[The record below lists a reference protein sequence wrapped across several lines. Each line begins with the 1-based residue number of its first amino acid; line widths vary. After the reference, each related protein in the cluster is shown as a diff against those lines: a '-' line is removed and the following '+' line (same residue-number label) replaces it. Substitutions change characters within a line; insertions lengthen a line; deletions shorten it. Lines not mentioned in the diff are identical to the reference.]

1 MKYGSRMRKSLHFHN
16 MAEEDWNHLD
26 DQEKVMDPDFH
37 DMVNQCKVP
46 PDLQD
51 HLLEEGFTS
60 ISVFAFAFNS
70 SEKFEEYLGNFA
82 QKHTPDESWLHSP
95 PAASHRF
102 LFHRASHEMKS
113 SFVQPGPQETKHTSS
128 VDGLLDLAW
137 ADLPPSR
144 VKEADILKMKRSFL
158 SKYPSE
164 CLDSSSMPCSRYIA
178 QIVQQQSRSAFVWIP
193 WKEIM
198 SESRWIELQE
208 KGKRRQKL
216 EGIILYDAAI
226 DLDED
231 DLSGAPFF
239 IQTLLGTRA
248 IAFAL
253 TGLCHLSQGKK
264 YISSLMKLYTQRSND
279 ASLRPPNLKEA
290 QSAHREFWCET
301 FRLVN
306 EDPDSWSMESAMI
319 EVLTVRNFLNIHLM
333 QRPKTTG
340 KGHLFSLKGGKGKHK
355 GRGKGKG
362 KGKTDMFVKRDY
374 TQKLSWPSNW
384 ANKNAKGQNFC
395 HRFHL
400 FQSCSSTNC
409 RFSHDCPVL
418 VNGKP
423 CGKAH
428 AAKDH
433 KN

>member
-1 MKYGSRMRKSLHFHN
+1 MVQGMRKSLNIPDMEPDEWEMANEDKQCDQHF
-16 MAEEDWNHLD
+16 
-26 DQEKVMDPDFH
+26 QELMDT
-37 DMVNQCKVP
+37 CKIP

-51 HLLEEGFTS
+51 HLIHEGFTDS
-60 ISVFAFAFNS
+60 GIFAFAFS
-70 SEKFEEYLGNFA
+70 KPEKFEDYLVNFVA
-82 QKHTPDESWLHSP
+82 KNSLDDSWLHSP
-95 PAASHRF
+95 AASSLRF
-102 LFHRASHEMKS
+102 LFHRTSQEMKS
-113 SFVQPGPQETKHTSS
+113 SPPKSRTQEAPSS
-128 VDGLLDLAW
+128 STVDGLLDLAW

-144 VKEADILKMKRSFL
+144 VKEADILTMKRNFL
-158 SKYPSE
+158 AKYPSE
-164 CLDSSSMPCSRYIA
+164 CLDSTSMPCSRYIA
-178 QIVQQQSRSAFVWIP
+178 QIVQQKNRTSFSWIP
-193 WKEIM
+193 WKEII

-208 KGKRRQKL
+208 KGKKRQKL

-231 DLSGAPFF
+231 ELSGAPFF

-248 IAFAL
+248 VAFAL

-264 YISSLMKLYTQRSND
+264 YISAFMKLYTQRSND
-279 ASLRPPNLKEA
+279 ASLRPPNMKEA
-290 QSAHREFWCET
+290 QSADREFWSET

-333 QRPKTTG
+333 QRPKSVP
-340 KGHLFSLKGGKGKHK
+340 KGHGYIWKGGKGKQK
-355 GRGKGKG
+355 GKGKG
-362 KGKTDMFVKRDY
+362 KGKGKPKSDNFIKKDY
-374 TQKLSWPSNW
+374 SQKFSWPSNW
-384 ANKNAKGQNFC
+384 ATKNGKGQNFC
-395 HRFHL
+395 HRYHV
-400 FQSCSSTNC
+400 FQSCSSTSC
-409 RFSHDCPVL
+409 RFSHECPVL